1 MSKRIKLY
9 DIENGQEALGFR
21 KARDNVL
28 VAVREGAM
36 TLPGSI
42 VLSLIGLLESY
53 DASLKAVPRD
63 WLMTNGE
70 LAAVGII

>member
-1 MSKRIKLY
+1 MIKRIKLY
-9 DIENGQEALGFR
+9 KIENRQEALGFR
-21 KARDNVL
+21 RARDNVA
-28 VAVREGAM
+28 VAAREGAM

-53 DASLKAVPRD
+53 DASLKVVPRD

-70 LAAVGII
+70 LAAAGII